1 MLLVSRAR
9 STPQIRWR
17 FDKSEDSISKE
28 LRYCCGAWQ
37 KSSHGPWKMS
47 QYHFATCNQ
56 YKEVAKDVKR
66 GLRTGHNIETHT
78 HMSRI
83 VSIVSEDNSAPPIF
97 MSSQCAG
104 NWTEAGDCACF
115 CHPQDEITLC
125 SIKLSTI
132 LWVPRPSPPKCRA
145 RTPP

>member
-1 MLLVSRAR
+1 MS
-9 STPQIRWR
+9 QIRWR

-125 SIKLSTI
+125 SIVNDFMGAT
-132 LWVPRPSPPKCRA
+132 PKPAEMSRL
-145 RTPP
+145 

>member
-104 NWTEAGDCACF
+104 NWTESGDCACF

-125 SIKLSTI
+125 SIVNDFMGAT
-132 LWVPRPSPPKCRA
+132 PKPAEMSRL
-145 RTPP
+145 